1 MRRNDKIGQNTKSL
15 NIMNTT
21 KSSDTKSHEDWS
33 KALKRMSAAML
44 MGAAVAANS
53 SAFAGGYGGTTIV
66 TNGEFSVKA
75 GVDVRLRYD
84 GTDNLPTSSR
94 GESTDSDYA
103 RVRIRP
109 WMEMNYGD
117 FGIFA
122 RVADEF
128 RYYHCPESN
137 KSKQR
142 WPDVLFIDNL
152 YFTANNLWDMLD
164 VKVGRQDMAFGS
176 KRIISDGTGGDG
188 SRSAYFDGI
197 RLTWHADEKR
207 TLDAFAFYQAK
218 KDWMP
223 TLGKEHEEGKDPHAY
238 DTTGYA
244 QDEMGAGLY
253 WQDRANKDFGYDA
266 YYVFK
271 GERRNDDSKYRKE
284 GKTAETH
291 TVGVRLLPR
300 FTETLSGEFEL
311 AGQTGTHDLFAGQAY
326 GGLTY
331 APKASWK
338 PQITGAVWALSGDS
352 EGERGHN
359 AWHSVFNRETGL
371 GEAIAP
377 MYTKYNYTNLVYPHV
392 AFKCNVG
399 DSSSVKAQVGP
410 MYTAVKEEEAG
421 SYRGTFAQ
429 VKYEI
434 KPGKLFGVDL
444 LNGGKIALTGEYFS
458 KGDYFKENQQH
469 DAVFGRVELA
479 WNF

>member
-1 MRRNDKIGQNTKSL
+1 
-15 NIMNTT
+15 MNTT
-21 KSSDTKSHEDWS
+21 KMNSDMKSDEGWS
-33 KALKRMSAAML
+33 KALKRASAMML
-44 MGAAVAANS
+44 VGVAVASNSAAVA
-53 SAFAGGYGGTTIV
+53 GGHGGTTIV

-94 GESTDSDYA
+94 GQSSGSDYA
-103 RVRIRP
+103 RVRLRP

-128 RYYHCPESN
+128 RYYHTPDSN
-137 KSKQR
+137 SSKQR

-152 YFTANNLWDMLD
+152 YLTANNLWDVLD
-164 VKVGRQDMAFGS
+164 VKFGRQDMAFGS

-207 TLDAFAFYQAK
+207 TLDAFAFYQTA

-223 TLGKEHEEGKDPHAY
+223 TLGKEHENGKEPHAY
-238 DTTGYA
+238 NTTGYE

-253 WQDRANKDFGYDA
+253 WQDRANKDFGYDV

-271 GERRNDDSKYRKE
+271 GEYRNRESKYLKE
-284 GKTAETH
+284 GKTEETH

-300 FTETLSGEFEL
+300 FTETLSGEFEF
-311 AGQTGTHDLFAGQAY
+311 AGQVGSHDLFAGQAY

-331 APKASWK
+331 APKADWK
-338 PQITGAVWALSGDS
+338 PQVTGACWILSGDKD
-352 EGERGHN
+352 GERGEN
-359 AWHSVFNRETGL
+359 AWHAVFNRETGL
-371 GEAIAP
+371 GESIAP

-399 DSSSVKAQVGP
+399 GFSSVKAQIGP
-410 MYTAVKEEEAG
+410 MFTTVKEEDAG
-421 SYRGTFAQ
+421 TYRGTFAQ

-434 KPGKLFGVDL
+434 KPGKLFGVDW
-444 LNGGKIALTGEYFS
+444 LNGGKLAFTGEYFS
-458 KGDYFKENQQH
+458 KGEYFKEEAQH
-469 DAVFGRVELA
+469 DALFGRVELA